1 MKPMT
6 KQCERA
12 RECASLRLDGEL
24 SEFEQALL
32 GAHLARCE
40 PCRSF
45 AHELESLTDHMRSTP
60 LARLEQ
66 PVSLPARRRLVS
78 RRPVEIAAAAALMLT
93 TLGVAGALRTVE
105 TNNPTLSFGAPGV
118 SNTLESR
125 EFSDIRREMLRPP
138 SPADFARRPEPPDH
152 LGADR
157 VRLRRVR
164 LAGHV
169 LRLSARPCR
178 QVGGRVRAAPFSGLG
193 AGTLR

>member
-1 MKPMT
+1 MDVRLVKPLT

-32 GAHLARCE
+32 VAHLARCE

-45 AHELESLTDHMRSTP
+45 SAELEAVTDQMRTTP

-93 TLGVAGALRTVE
+93 TLGVAGALRTIE
-105 TNNPTLSFGAPGV
+105 TENPNVSFGAPGV

-125 EFSDIRREMLRPP
+125 EFSDIRREMLR
-138 SPADFARRPEPPDH
+138 RP
-152 LGADR
+152 
-157 VRLRRVR
+157 V
-164 LAGHV
+164 
-169 LRLSARPCR
+169 R
-178 QVGGRVRAAPFSGLG
+178 QVSPGGLNVPLI
-193 AGTLR
+193 

>member
-1 MKPMT
+1 MVKPMT

-32 GAHLARCE
+32 VAHLARCE

-45 AHELESLTDHMRSTP
+45 AHELEAMTEHVRSTP
-60 LARLEQ
+60 LVRLDQ
-66 PVSLPARRRLVS
+66 PVALPSRRRILT

-105 TNNPTLSFGAPGV
+105 TSNPSLSFGAPGV

-125 EFSDIRREMLRPP
+125 EFSDIRREMLRRPVRQI
-138 SPADFARRPEPPDH
+138 SP
-152 LGADR
+152 
-157 VRLRRVR
+157 
-164 LAGHV
+164 
-169 LRLSARPCR
+169 
-178 QVGGRVRAAPFSGLG
+178 GGLNLPV
-193 AGTLR
+193 T

>member
-45 AHELESLTDHMRSTP
+45 AHELESLTDHMRTTP

-78 RRPVEIAAAAALMLT
+78 GARSRSRQPRHSCSRRSASPV
-93 TLGVAGALRTVE
+93 R
-105 TNNPTLSFGAPGV
+105 
-118 SNTLESR
+118 
-125 EFSDIRREMLRPP
+125 
-138 SPADFARRPEPPDH
+138 
-152 LGADR
+152 
-157 VRLRRVR
+157 
-164 LAGHV
+164 
-169 LRLSARPCR
+169 
-178 QVGGRVRAAPFSGLG
+178 
-193 AGTLR
+193 

>member
-1 MKPMT
+1 VRLVKPIT

-45 AHELESLTDHMRSTP
+45 AHELESLTDHMRATP

-105 TNNPTLSFGAPGV
+105 TTNPTLSFGAPGI

-138 SPADFARRPEPPDH
+138 ARQISP
-152 LGADR
+152 
-157 VRLRRVR
+157 
-164 LAGHV
+164 
-169 LRLSARPCR
+169 
-178 QVGGRVRAAPFSGLG
+178 GGLNLPI
-193 AGTLR
+193 T

>member
-1 MKPMT
+1 MDVRLVKPMT

-32 GAHLARCE
+32 VAHLSRCE

-45 AHELESLTDHMRSTP
+45 AGELERVTDHMRTTP
-60 LARLEQ
+60 LASLEQ
-66 PVSLPARRRLVS
+66 PVGLPSRRRLIS

-105 TNNPTLSFGAPGV
+105 TNNTAISFGAPGV

-125 EFSDIRREMLRPP
+125 EFSDIRREMLR
-138 SPADFARRPEPPDH
+138 RP
-152 LGADR
+152 
-157 VRLRRVR
+157 V
-164 LAGHV
+164 
-169 LRLSARPCR
+169 R
-178 QVGGRVRAAPFSGLG
+178 QVSPGGFNVPL
-193 AGTLR
+193 T

>member
-1 MKPMT
+1 MDVRLVMPMT

-32 GAHLARCE
+32 VAHLARCE

-45 AHELESLTDHMRSTP
+45 AHELESLTTHIRATP
-60 LARLEQ
+60 LEPLEQ
-66 PVSLPARRRLVS
+66 PVSLPVRRRLAM

-105 TNNPTLSFGAPGV
+105 TNNPNLSFGAPGV

-125 EFSDIRREMLRPP
+125 EFSDIRRDMLRRPTRP
-138 SPADFARRPEPPDH
+138 VSP
-152 LGADR
+152 
-157 VRLRRVR
+157 
-164 LAGHV
+164 
-169 LRLSARPCR
+169 
-178 QVGGRVRAAPFSGLG
+178 GGLNLPA
-193 AGTLR
+193 T